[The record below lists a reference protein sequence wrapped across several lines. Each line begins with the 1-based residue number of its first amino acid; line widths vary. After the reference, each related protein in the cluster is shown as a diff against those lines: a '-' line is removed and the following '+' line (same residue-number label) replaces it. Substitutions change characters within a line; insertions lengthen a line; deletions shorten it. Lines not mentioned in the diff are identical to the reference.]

1 MRQGSRVLSLIVFTH
16 CLHLYTVDFL
26 LTSAL
31 CTPRI
36 YPICRL
42 ILEINGVSGVMMEMT
57 EGLLLFGWL
66 GFETGTLVAQN
77 GLELAL

>member
-1 MRQGSRVLSLIVFTH
+1 MRQGYRVLSLIIFTH
-16 CLHLYTVDFL
+16 CVHLYTVDFL

-31 CTPRI
+31 CTPQI

-42 ILEINGVSGVMMEMT
+42 ILEINGVSGVMME

-66 GFETGTLVAQN
+66 GFETGTQLAQT